1 MRAMVAGGDAAARG
15 GALSGEAGSG
25 VEAGSRA
32 GSEGL
37 LGVAAGELG
46 AAASTVGWIGSAGGG
61 ADDRPPD
68 GMRATEARSCE

>member
-1 MRAMVAGGDAAARG
+1 MLAGGDATARG
-15 GALSGEAGSG
+15 GTLSGAAGSG

-32 GSEGL
+32 GSEGVA
-37 LGVAAGELG
+37 GVGAGELG
-46 AAASTVGWIGSAGGG
+46 DAASTGGWIGSAGGG